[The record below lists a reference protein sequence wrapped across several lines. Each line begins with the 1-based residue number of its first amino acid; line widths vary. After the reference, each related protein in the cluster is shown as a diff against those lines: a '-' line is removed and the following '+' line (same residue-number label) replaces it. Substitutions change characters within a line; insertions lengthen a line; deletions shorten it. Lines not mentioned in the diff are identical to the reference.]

1 MVFWSTKH
9 GIGVPSL
16 MVIMHETLKLLHYA
30 EVQDIR
36 FFRIGTSGGL
46 GMTLLSLFTPHTS
59 VLKSVSVCSGILD
72 VLCSVWNIMPC
83 FLKGLISF
91 MVDAYAQ
98 AYCSHVKRTN
108 TVVLLSAQCHFPFTS
123 PLGGGV
129 GGGWKCTIYIMSGAV
144 SDSWCIDQSLLFL
157 PKVWSLEQLS

>member
-1 MVFWSTKH
+1 
-9 GIGVPSL
+9 
-16 MVIMHETLKLLHYA
+16 
-30 EVQDIR
+30 
-36 FFRIGTSGGL
+36 
-46 GMTLLSLFTPHTS
+46 
-59 VLKSVSVCSGILD
+59 
-72 VLCSVWNIMPC
+72 
-83 FLKGLISF
+83 

-123 PLGGGV
+123 PLGDGV